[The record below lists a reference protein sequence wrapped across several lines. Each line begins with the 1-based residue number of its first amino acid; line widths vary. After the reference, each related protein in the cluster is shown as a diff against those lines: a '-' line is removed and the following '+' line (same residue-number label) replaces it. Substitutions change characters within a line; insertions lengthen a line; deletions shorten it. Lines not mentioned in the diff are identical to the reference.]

1 MNCLPPL
8 NGIKSDAVARL
19 DCANTLLFSLFS
31 VSSEPETFRRVY
43 IREVLRMECL
53 NMRKK

>member
-8 NGIKSDAVARL
+8 NGIKSDAVFHL
-19 DCANTLLFSLFS
+19 DCAKTFLFSLFPP
-31 VSSEPETFRRVY
+31 SSEPETFRRVY